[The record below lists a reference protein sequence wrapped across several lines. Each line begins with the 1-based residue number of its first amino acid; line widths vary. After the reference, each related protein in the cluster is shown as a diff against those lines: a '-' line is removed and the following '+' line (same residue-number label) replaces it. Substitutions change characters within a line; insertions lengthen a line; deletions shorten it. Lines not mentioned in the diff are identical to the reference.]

1 MHPGKEEKLEMNL
14 EIFHAAVDFRN
25 YPFKNLN
32 LLINPVDHAA
42 TPACIEKAK
51 RLFEVTRARNLMLD
65 SGGHSLFGAEASG
78 KEIIIDSSLEIKSD
92 GKLNLSPS
100 QLIKLAGSI
109 QPNVVVALD
118 WPLKETK
125 TEEEE
130 EKEFRKKL
138 PINLELAKE
147 SVKLRNEICP
157 EIDLLI
163 PIQAKTL
170 EQVDEFMQ
178 GLSGLKF
185 SGVSL
190 PFRNMSAQMMVL
202 FLTRLYQHGIEY
214 VHILGTTCFAY
225 TAIAAYFARQ
235 GRFELIS
242 MDSTSWKTSANRS
255 SGFMSPHNLLSCKIS
270 EQTRIPDSLRNDCRC
285 QFCKKMTFKQVAAEM
300 FTPRSLFLAC
310 HNACVTEN
318 VAKDLYK
325 NAKSLTQLEH
335 YLIHKKSSGDPKVK
349 QAISALYLAEELKDE
364 NINVLKT
371 AIE

>member
-1 MHPGKEEKLEMNL
+1 MNL
-14 EIFHAAVDFRN
+14 QIYHAAVDFRS
-25 YPFKNLN
+25 YPFKNLS

-42 TPACIEKAK
+42 TEYSIQKTKRLIDLTKAK
-51 RLFEVTRARNLMLD
+51 NVILD
-65 SGGHSLFGAEASG
+65 SGGNSIFQEEAKG
-78 KEIIIDSSLEIKSD
+78 NRIISDSSLPIKSN
-92 GKLNLSPS
+92 GKLNLSPFHV
-100 QLIKLAGSI
+100 IEAARKL
-109 QPNVVVALD
+109 QPKVVVALD
-118 WPLKETK
+118 WPLKRTTTK
-125 TEEEE
+125 EEQ
-130 EKEFRKKL
+130 EKEFKKKL
-138 PINLELAKE
+138 PINLEWAKE
-147 SVKLRNEICP
+147 TVKLRNAICP
-157 EIDLLI
+157 EINLLI

-170 EQVDEFMQ
+170 NQLDEFME

-270 EQTRIPDSLRNDCRC
+270 EQTRIPDSLRNDCSC
-285 QFCKKMTFKQVAAEM
+285 PFCKKMTFKQMAAEM

-335 YLIHKKSSGDPKVK
+335 YMLHKKSSGDPKVK
-349 QAISALYLAEELKDE
+349 KAIDALYLAEALKDE
-364 NINVLKT
+364 NINILKN